1 MSLGTTTGYSTTSY
15 AEWPSFLPM
24 LLMFSAFIG
33 CCAGS
38 TGGGIKVMR
47 FMILFL
53 QGMRELKRLVHPRA
67 IYTLKLGRRAVP
79 ERIVEAVWGY
89 FATYIILFFIFML
102 LLLMTGAERSD
113 GLLRRGCG
121 IHQRGR
127 VWGGVGQFRQYL
139 GHSTVDINRGH
150 VVWSIGNL
158 HTSGTV
164 YSCILA

>member
-1 MSLGTTTGYSTTSY
+1 
-15 AEWPSFLPM
+15 
-24 LLMFSAFIG
+24 
-33 CCAGS
+33 
-38 TGGGIKVMR
+38 MR

-102 LLLMTGAERSD
+102 LLLMTGLEQSD

-121 IHQRGR
+121 IHQRGAGSG
-127 VWGGVGQFRQYL
+127 GGVGQFRQYL
-139 GHSTVDINRGH
+139 GHCTVDINRGH

>member
-1 MSLGTTTGYSTTSY
+1 MPYRN
-15 AEWPSFLPM
+15 
-24 LLMFSAFIG
+24 
-33 CCAGS
+33 GS
-38 TGGGIKVMR
+38 W
-47 FMILFL
+47 
-53 QGMRELKRLVHPRA
+53 
-67 IYTLKLGRRAVP
+67 
-79 ERIVEAVWGY
+79 EAVWGY

-121 IHQRGR
+121 IHQRGAGSGE
-127 VWGGVGQFRQYL
+127 VSANFGNISATAQW
-139 GHSTVDINRGH
+139 INRGH